1 MAWCPQCKNEYRKG
15 ITVCADCGCELVEEK
30 EFRKKIPV
38 FVGNAENAAELK
50 RFLEYNHVEDVA
62 VGITEDES
70 VVVAVEEKDKE
81 QALKLARVFAEQ
93 KYSEEMER
101 IDAEEKEEEN
111 QDPFVTE
118 KIVRASRTNSKS
130 YMNSAQKAEENRS
143 SAWVLLIVGILG
155 LLVLVLGGLGILPLN
170 IGNPYLFYGVMSAL
184 FLLLV
189 VMGFV
194 SMKSAKLFART
205 AESENSL
212 KKTLLDWC
220 KGNMKAAQIDAA
232 IADAAE
238 LGEEVLYMRRYDVI
252 KAMLNHQFMNLDQDF
267 VDELID
273 EEIYDMVFTTEE
285 V

>member
-1 MAWCPQCKNEYRKG
+1 MAWCPQCKNEYREG

-30 EFRKKIPV
+30 ESRKLFPV
-38 FVGNAENAAELK
+38 FVGNAENAEELK
-50 RFLEYNHVEDVA
+50 RFLEYNQIKQVTVSSA
-62 VGITEDES
+62 RDEG
-70 VVVAVEEKDKE
+70 VVVAVEETDKE
-81 QALKLARVFAEQ
+81 QALKLARVYAEQ
-93 KYSEEMER
+93 KYSEELEH
-101 IDAEEKEEEN
+101 IASEKQAEEEKDPFAEEKM
-111 QDPFVTE
+111 
-118 KIVRASRTNSKS
+118 VRAARTNFKS
-130 YMNSAQKAEENRS
+130 YMNSAQKAEDNRS
-143 SAWVLLIVGILG
+143 SAWVLLIVGVLG
-155 LLVLVLGGLGILPLN
+155 LAVVVLGSLGILPLR

-184 FLLLV
+184 FLLLI

-212 KKTLLDWC
+212 KKTLLEWC
-220 KGNMKAAQIDAA
+220 KGNLKASQIDSV

-238 LGEEVLYMRRYDVI
+238 LEEEVLYMRRYDVI
-252 KAMLNHQFMNLDQDF
+252 KDMLNHQFMNLDQDF

>member
-101 IDAEEKEEEN
+101 IASEEKEEEN

-130 YMNSAQKAEENRS
+130 YMNSAQKAEENKS

>member
-1 MAWCPQCKNEYRKG
+1 MAWCPQCKNEYREG

-30 EFRKKIPV
+30 ESKKVIPV
-38 FVGNAENAAELK
+38 FVGSEENAAELK
-50 RFLEYNHVEDVA
+50 RFLEYNQVQDVT
-62 VGITEDES
+62 IDCTEDNS
-70 VVVAVEEKDKE
+70 FFVAVEEKDKD
-81 QALKLARVFAEQ
+81 QALKIARVYAEQ
-93 KYSEEMER
+93 KYSEELER
-101 IDAEEKEEEN
+101 LASEEQEVDE
-111 QDPFVTE
+111 QDPLATE
-118 KIVRASRTNSKS
+118 KMVRAARNNPKS

-155 LLVLVLGGLGILPLN
+155 LLVLILGGLGILPLR

-194 SMKSAKLFART
+194 SMKSAKVFART

-220 KGNMKAAQIDAA
+220 KSNIKASEIDAS
-232 IADAAE
+232 IQDADE
-238 LGEEVLYMRRYDVI
+238 LGDEVLCMRRYEVI
-252 KAMLNHQFMNLDQDF
+252 KDMLNHQFMNLDQEF
-267 VDELID
+267 VEELID
-273 EEIYDMVFTTEE
+273 EEIYDLVFSTEE

>member
-1 MAWCPQCKNEYRKG
+1 MAWCPQCKNEYREG

-30 EFRKKIPV
+30 ESRKLFPV
-38 FVGNAENAAELK
+38 FVGNAENAEELK
-50 RFLEYNHVEDVA
+50 RFLEYNQIKQVTVSSA
-62 VGITEDES
+62 GDEG
-70 VVVAVEEKDKE
+70 VVVAVEETDKE
-81 QALKLARVFAEQ
+81 QALKLARVYAEQ
-93 KYSEEMER
+93 KYSEELEH
-101 IDAEEKEEEN
+101 IASEKQAEEEKDPFAEEKM
-111 QDPFVTE
+111 
-118 KIVRASRTNSKS
+118 VRAARTNFKS
-130 YMNSAQKAEENRS
+130 YMNSAQKAEDNRS
-143 SAWVLLIVGILG
+143 SAWVLLIVGVLG
-155 LLVLVLGGLGILPLN
+155 LAVVVLGSLGILPLR

-184 FLLLV
+184 FLLLI

-220 KGNMKAAQIDAA
+220 KGNLKASQIDSV

-238 LGEEVLYMRRYDVI
+238 LEEEVLYMRRYDVI
-252 KAMLNHQFMNLDQDF
+252 KDMLNHQFMNLDQEF

>member
-30 EFRKKIPV
+30 ECRKLIPV
-38 FVGNAENAAELK
+38 FVGNAENAAEMK
-50 RFLEYNHVEDVA
+50 RFLEYNHVEDVTIGLA
-62 VGITEDES
+62 EDES
-70 VVVAVEEKDKE
+70 VFVAVEEKDKD
-81 QALKLARVFAEQ
+81 QALKIARVFAEQ
-93 KYSEEMER
+93 KYNEELERIVSEEKDGE
-101 IDAEEKEEEN
+101 D
-111 QDPFVTE
+111 QDPFMTE
-118 KIVRASRTNSKS
+118 KIVRASRSNSKA
-130 YMNSAQKAEENRS
+130 YMNSAQKAEDNRS

-155 LLVLVLGGLGILPLN
+155 LIVLVLGGLGVLPLR

-194 SMKSAKLFART
+194 SMKSARLFART

-220 KGNMKAAQIDAA
+220 KGNINASQIDAA
-232 IADAAE
+232 IEDAAK
-238 LGEEVLYMRRYDVI
+238 LGDEVLYMRRYDVI
-252 KAMLNHQFMNLDQDF
+252 KDMLNHQFMNLDQEF
-267 VDELID
+267 LDELID
-273 EEIYDMVFTTEE
+273 EEIYDLVFTAEE

>member
-1 MAWCPQCKNEYRKG
+1 MAWCPQCKNEYREG

-30 EFRKKIPV
+30 ESRKLFPV
-38 FVGNAENAAELK
+38 FVGNAENAEELK
-50 RFLEYNHVEDVA
+50 RFLEYNQIKQVTVSSA
-62 VGITEDES
+62 RDEG
-70 VVVAVEEKDKE
+70 VVVAVEETDKE
-81 QALKLARVFAEQ
+81 QALKLARVYAEQ
-93 KYSEEMER
+93 KYSEELEH
-101 IDAEEKEEEN
+101 IASEKQAEEEKDPFAEEKM
-111 QDPFVTE
+111 
-118 KIVRASRTNSKS
+118 VRAARTNFKS
-130 YMNSAQKAEENRS
+130 YMNSAQKAEDNRS
-143 SAWVLLIVGILG
+143 SAWVLLIVGVLG
-155 LLVLVLGGLGILPLN
+155 LAVVVLGSLGILPLR

-184 FLLLV
+184 FLLLI

-220 KGNMKAAQIDAA
+220 KGNLKASQIDSV

-238 LGEEVLYMRRYDVI
+238 LEEEVLYMRRYDVI
-252 KAMLNHQFMNLDQDF
+252 KDMLNHQFMNLDQEF